1 LDLIVCSIPTPDG
14 YIFALDRGLFGLAA
28 PRLLRSGRKAVVETG
43 RFSALRLIIANW
55 RLGPRLRISLLENRL
70 ATTISTL
77 MACMRTDRSNAELL
91 AVVADLARRFSATV
105 IGVAAKQLSLHPSIM
120 TIGPGEPRGREF
132 EKFRERADAVEAEF
146 RSALSG
152 VEKLQWRAQ
161 MSAGPASQP
170 AANEARA
177 ADLIV
182 AAIET
187 GGQVFSPSPEIE
199 VTDLLMRA
207 GRPIL
212 IAPPGATGLK
222 LTRALVCWKDSR
234 EARRAVADA
243 LPILKA
249 SKEVEVVELA
259 HEGEIESARVRAAD
273 VGDWLHRH
281 GIEATCVATPLK
293 ETESTHLAAI
303 ADDIKADLIVAGA
316 FGHSRLREWAF
327 GGVTRDLLVKAERC
341 TLVSH

>member
-1 LDLIVCSIPTPDG
+1 M
-14 YIFALDRGLFGLAA
+14 A
-28 PRLLRSGRKAVVETG
+28 
-43 RFSALRLIIANW
+43 
-55 RLGPRLRISLLENRL
+55 
-70 ATTISTL
+70 TISTL
-77 MACMRTDRSNAELL
+77 LACMRTDRSNAELL
-91 AVVADLARRFSATV
+91 AVVADLARRFSAAV
-105 IGVAAKQLSLHPSIM
+105 IGVAARQLSLHSSIM
-120 TIGPGEPRGREF
+120 AIGPGEPRGREF
-132 EKFRERADAVEAEF
+132 EKFRERAAAVEAEF

-152 VEKLQWRAQ
+152 VDNLQWRSQ
-161 MSAGPASQP
+161 VTAGPASLP

-182 AAIET
+182 AGVEAGER
-187 GGQVFSPSPEIE
+187 VFSPSPEIE
-199 VTDLLMRA
+199 VSDLLMRG

-212 IAPPGATGLK
+212 MAPPGATGLK

-259 HEGEIESARVRAAD
+259 HEHEIELARARVAD

-281 GIEATCVATPLK
+281 GVEATCVAAPLSGV
-293 ETESTHLAAI
+293 ESAHLAAI
-303 ADDIKADLIVAGA
+303 AEDIKADLIVAGA

-327 GGVTRDLLVKAERC
+327 GGVTRDLLVRAERC